1 MKKKNEEL
9 LQQSTAKNN
18 KTACFNYTE
27 NNQEVVVYD
36 EDLKDELV
44 DINIKANPKKL
55 AEIIMWSINTIGQLN
70 TDPETITLKRR
81 TQQINQL
88 DNALS
93 ILQNQALELLKSELS
108 PKAVLKTTNITKE

>member
-1 MKKKNEEL
+1 MKKKEEEL

-18 KTACFNYTE
+18 KTPCFNYTE
-27 NNQEVVVYD
+27 NGNEVVVYD

-44 DINIKANPKKL
+44 DISIQANPKKL
-55 AEIIMWSINTIGQLN
+55 AQIIMWSINTMGQLN

-81 TQQINQL
+81 TQQLNQL

-93 ILQNQALELLKSELS
+93 ILQNQALELLKSEIS
-108 PKAVLKTTNITKE
+108 PKATLQTTNITEE

>member
-1 MKKKNEEL
+1 MMKKSESEQS
-9 LQQSTAKNN
+9 QQSTAKN
-18 KTACFNYTE
+18 KTPCFNYTE
-27 NNQEVVVYD
+27 NGKEVVVYD

-44 DINIKANPKKL
+44 DISITANPKKL

-70 TDPETITLKRR
+70 ADPETITLKRR

-93 ILQNQALELLKSELS
+93 ILQNQSLELLKSELS
-108 PKAVLKTTNITKE
+108 PRAVLKTTNITKE